1 MVKVERRWREG
12 WNWKNG
18 MVSVEEVLRKDVKDG
33 TVYIFRIEMDVSHSV
48 EINFGRYGVLKTF
61 KSFYVATYSSKDE
74 PDKIWGFG
82 DLPEE
87 ALMDAIKNRDKEELA
102 RVKEDETRKYFNPFL
117 KAYKPLKEKV
127 REGVKG
133 VLELVVDEGEKITK
147 EDLEDGEL
155 LDENAHYLTGR
166 TVGVLDVEPELFVY
180 LRDGTVG
187 VYRISDPLIEGNKVN
202 LPVYFYIV
210 TLEFKDTEKVWGVGK
225 TVNEALEDAVKEWDE
240 LTGGY
245 ANPFRKAIKAVEED
259 VLQNR

>member
-1 MVKVERRWREG
+1 MVKVEKRSDKG
-12 WNWKNG
+12 WNWENG
-18 MVSVEEVLRKDVKDG
+18 MVRVEEVLRTDVGNG
-33 TVYIFRIEMDVSHSV
+33 TVYIFRIEVDDRHPVRVDIGQNRVYKMC
-48 EINFGRYGVLKTF
+48 N
-61 KSFYVATYSSKDE
+61 SFYVATYSSKDE

-82 DLPEE
+82 ELPEE

-102 RVKEDETRKYFNPFL
+102 RVKEDETKRYFNPFL
-117 KAYKPLKEKV
+117 KAVKPLKEKV
-127 REGVKG
+127 REEVKG

-155 LDENAHYLTGR
+155 LIENAHYLTGR
-166 TVGVLDVEPELFVY
+166 TVGVLDIEPELFIS

-210 TLEFKDTEKVWGVGK
+210 TLEFKDIEEVWGVGK

-259 VLQNR
+259 TLRNR

>member
-1 MVKVERRWREG
+1 MVGAIKVEKRLDKG

-18 MVSVEEVLRKDVKDG
+18 MVRVEEVLRKDVGDG
-33 TVYIFRIEMDVSHSV
+33 TVYIFRIEVDDSHPV
-48 EINFGRYGVLKTF
+48 EIDFGRYGVLKMF
-61 KSFYVATYSSKDE
+61 NSFYVATYSSKDE
-74 PDKIWGFG
+74 LDKIWGFG

-102 RVKEDETRKYFNPFL
+102 RVKEDETKKYFNPFL

-127 REGVKG
+127 REEVKG
-133 VLELVVDEGEKITK
+133 VLELVVDEGEKITE

-155 LDENAHYLTGR
+155 LDENVHYLMGR

-202 LPVYFYIV
+202 LPTYFYIV
-210 TLEFKDTEKVWGVGK
+210 TLEFKDIEKVWGVGK
-225 TVNEALEDAVKEWDE
+225 TVNEAFEDAVKEWDE

-245 ANPFRKAIKAVEED
+245 VNPFKKALKMVKED
-259 VLQNR
+259 IL